1 MDIETTQIMGKK
13 VLIVEDNDF
22 LLSMFTAKLSK
33 ETDWTVLSA
42 TDGKEAISI
51 CEKEKPQLMFLDII
65 LPYMNGFEVIKKIR
79 SDESFDHMHII
90 VMSVLGQEQD
100 VKQAKEF
107 GADDYIIKSE
117 MNMDEILRT
126 ALNILANNNET

>member
-1 MDIETTQIMGKK
+1 MGKK

-22 LLSMFTAKLSK
+22 LLSMFTAKLSQ
-33 ETDWTVLSA
+33 ETDWTVLNA

-100 VKQAKEF
+100 VKQAKEL